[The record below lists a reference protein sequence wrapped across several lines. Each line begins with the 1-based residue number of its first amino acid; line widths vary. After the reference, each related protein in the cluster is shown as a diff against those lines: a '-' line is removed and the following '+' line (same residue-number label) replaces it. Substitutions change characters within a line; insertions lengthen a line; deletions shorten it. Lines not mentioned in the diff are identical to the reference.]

1 MISATLLELR
11 CLYWQS
17 VLELCEKMHIIR
29 HLPLIRPLC
38 ASHHTLSTA
47 ETLSSDAFL
56 LFITQNGQTPLH
68 WACFYGHVAV
78 AEKLIANGADVEAKD
93 EVRNS
98 VRNEKEIVIILSAY
112 KFALILLFLFVTVA
126 VLYINI
132 CRSPLFLSLFLLALL
147 LIL

>member
-17 VLELCEKMHIIR
+17 VLELCEKKHIIR

-38 ASHHTLSTA
+38 ASHYTLSTA

-56 LFITQNGQTPLH
+56 LFITQNGRTPLH
-68 WACFYGHVAV
+68 RACNNGHVDV
-78 AEKLIANGADVEAKD
+78 AEKLIANGADVEAKNG
-93 EVRNS
+93 VRNS
-98 VRNEKEIVIILSAY
+98 VRSEKEVVIILFAF
-112 KFALILLFLFVTVA
+112 KFALILLFLFDTVA

-132 CRSPLFLSLFLLALL
+132 CLSLLFLS
-147 LIL
+147 

>member
-1 MISATLLELR
+1 MISKQILSFMISATLELR

-17 VLELCEKMHIIR
+17 ILEWCEEKHIIR

-56 LFITQNGQTPLH
+56 LFITQDGWTPLH
-68 WACFYGHVAV
+68 RACGSGHVAV

-93 EVRNS
+93 EVRDCG
-98 VRNEKEIVIILSAY
+98 RNEKEIVIILWA
-112 KFALILLFLFVTVA
+112 KRFALISRLL
-126 VLYINI
+126 
-132 CRSPLFLSLFLLALL
+132 LL
-147 LIL
+147 LIVRIRIMIII